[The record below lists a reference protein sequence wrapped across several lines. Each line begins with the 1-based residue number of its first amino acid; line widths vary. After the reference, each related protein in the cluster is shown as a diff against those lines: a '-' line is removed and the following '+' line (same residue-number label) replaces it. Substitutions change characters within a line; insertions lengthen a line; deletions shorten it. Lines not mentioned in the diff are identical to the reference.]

1 NFDTITNNL
10 HEHIPKLYFL
20 DAPAGSGKT
29 FLLNLVINYF
39 NFISM
44 KKIIS
49 VASTGIALLM
59 NNSQTAHKVF
69 NIPVK
74 SITSGIDG

>member
-1 NFDTITNNL
+1 
-10 HEHIPKLYFL
+10 
-20 DAPAGSGKT
+20 
-29 FLLNLVINYF
+29 
-39 NFISM
+39 M

-74 SITSGIDG
+74 SITSGIDGWIIPNSKK